1 MFQDYPNFVT
11 DGVKDNQKICNALI
25 FVNEVH
31 VGFDDVSI
39 KDCPQ
44 IMNAMEAFDPTAV
57 IKDVKPTV
65 VHDVETGKFFT
76 TWDFP
81 LSESVSAHD
90 IAQPEKQIQNITIII
105 TTSMLDGWNFIQVGQ
120 TVAAETKTM
129 A

>member
-1 MFQDYPNFVT
+1 MT

-65 VHDVETGKFFT
+65 VHDVETGKFIT
-76 TWDFP
+76 TWNIPSKSHTGRVSGP
-81 LSESVSAHD
+81 L
-90 IAQPEKQIQNITIII
+90 PKCPKRQIQSITIMI
-105 TTSMLDGWNFIQVGQ
+105 TTSMVDNFIQVGQ
-120 TVAAETKTM
+120 TVAAGTKTI

>member
-76 TWDFP
+76 TWNFP
-81 LSESVSAHD
+81 TKSHPGRECQGPRHCPSV
-90 IAQPEKQIQNITIII
+90 QKGNINNDYNQY
-105 TTSMLDGWNFIQVGQ
+105 DGWIISFRWGRQ
-120 TVAAETKTM
+120 
-129 A
+129 